1 MLDRKFVV
9 ENAELV
15 KDNCA
20 KRGAKADVDRFL
32 GIEADRRKLQASIDQ
47 LNQQANAVSK
57 SIGQAK
63 DPAEREAR
71 KEEGRKLRE
80 QVTATTDQ
88 LKLVTDE
95 ADQILRM
102 VPNLTHPEAPLG
114 GEDAAKEIKRGKT
127 PLPKFSFQP
136 RDHVTIGENL
146 QMMD

>member
-1 MLDRKFVV
+1 MSIGCWRSKRI
-9 ENAELV
+9 
-15 KDNCA
+15 A
-20 KRGAKADVDRFL
+20 KRCKS
-32 GIEADRRKLQASIDQ
+32 KIDQ

-95 ADQILRM
+95 ADGDSADDS
-102 VPNLTHPEAPLG
+102 ES
-114 GEDAAKEIKRGKT
+114 DASRCADRRRRCRPRNSPRQNAAAEIQFQAARSRGAWRK
-127 PLPKFSFQP
+127 S
-136 RDHVTIGENL
+136 
-146 QMMD
+146 

>member
-15 KDNCA
+15 KKNCA
-20 KRGAKADVDRFL
+20 NRGAKADVDRL
-32 GIEADRRKLQASIDQ
+32 VAIEAERKALQSKIDQ

-71 KEEGRKLRE
+71 KEEGRRLRE

-95 ADQILRM
+95 ADAILRTI
-102 VPNLTHPEAPLG
+102 PNLTHPEAPIG
-114 GEDAAKEIKRGKT
+114 GEDASQRNSPRQNASCRNSISSRSIT
-127 PLPKFSFQP
+127 WRWPKS
-136 RDHVTIGENL
+136 
-146 QMMD
+146 